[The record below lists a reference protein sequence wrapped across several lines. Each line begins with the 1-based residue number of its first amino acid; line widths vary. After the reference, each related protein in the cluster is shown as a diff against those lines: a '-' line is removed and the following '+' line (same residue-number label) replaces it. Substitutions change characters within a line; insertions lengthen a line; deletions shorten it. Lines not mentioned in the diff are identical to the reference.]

1 MGWHSLSS
9 VQVDF
14 QLFRLTQMKH
24 TNISLENNS
33 VSLKHYDSIKQHYR
47 GTLID
52 RPLASVLILLLIPLF
67 VLNIFIAVT
76 TQKNVFLFQHKT
88 DALGRKLELRFF
100 SCGVLMKTAMLIDIF
115 LGKISFCGIPFT
127 HRVSPELQLSVLN
140 QLKSKPG
147 VFSLYDLHVSTG
159 LTVTSKEQLLEQQ
172 LNGSFADY
180 LSLIIKSFLCIIL
193 YGQAKN
199 ELQKSKHIPLFG
211 LKVNNTSMDEAVT
224 WITNTY
230 QQEDKTQIGFFVN
243 VHSINLAI
251 SDPKFF
257 HKLSNA
263 NALFADGSGMR
274 LAARK
279 AGFLLNGNNNGTDM
293 LPHLCRRCIGQ
304 NQSLYFLGAQPG
316 VAHKAASK
324 LKSQFPG
331 LNIAGTEHGYTDDKN
346 TDHIIKAINESGC
359 DVLLVAMGSPMQE
372 KWLLEHRDQ
381 LQCKTALAVGGLFD
395 FYSGKISRSP
405 MWLREIG
412 MEWVWRLMQ
421 EPQKK
426 FNRYVIGNPLFLY
439 RTFFLGLA
447 KTGVK

>member
-1 MGWHSLSS
+1 
-9 VQVDF
+9 
-14 QLFRLTQMKH
+14 MKH
-24 TNISLENNS
+24 TNISLQNNS
-33 VSLKHYDSIKQHYR
+33 ITLKQYGSIKQRYR

-67 VLNIFIAVT
+67 VLNVFIAVIT
-76 TQKNVFLFQHKT
+76 KKNVFSFQHKT
-88 DALGRKLELRFF
+88 DALSRKLELRFF
-100 SCGVLMKTAMLIDIF
+100 SCGLWIKTAMLIDIV

-140 QLKSKPG
+140 QLNSKPG
-147 VFSLYDLHVSTG
+147 VFSLYDLHVRTG

-172 LNGSFADY
+172 LNGTFTDY
-180 LSLIIKSFLCIIL
+180 LSLMVKSFLCIIL
-193 YGQAKN
+193 YGEAKN
-199 ELQKSKHIPLFG
+199 KLQKSKHIPLFG
-211 LKVNNTSMDEAVT
+211 LKVNNTSMAEAVN
-224 WITNTY
+224 WITNTS
-230 QQEDKTQIGFFVN
+230 QQEDKAQIGFFVN

-324 LKSQFPG
+324 LKRQFPG

-346 TDHIIKAINESGC
+346 SAQIIAAINESGC

-405 MWLREIG
+405 LWLREIG

-421 EPQKK
+421 EPRTK

-447 KTGVK
+447 KKGVK